1 MRRGTFE
8 CRVKKFQCD
17 LIGSE
22 EIPRISEKC
31 ALRIMTGF
39 LRERKRNVNYRGL
52 GWEPAQ

>member
-39 LRERKRNVNYRGL
+39 LRERKRNINYRGL